1 MTTAPRFDLVD
12 VAQTLRKHRALVLGA
27 TCVAA
32 IVGAIFF
39 FVRKPKYES
48 KTEFL
53 VANPLYYDRNSLF
66 RNTEMRF
73 VDYMGGDDDIDKVSA
88 IAESDTV
95 ASLVIKNLHLAQ
107 DYNKDPE
114 NPTDMAW
121 VKMMFHKGFSL
132 KRTENKDA
140 IVSYVDEQPLR
151 SATIANEIVQDIA
164 QVFGSYYNNMRLKMY
179 GDLQSKMHQ
188 QDSAITA
195 LTDTLGALRE
205 QYGIYDVLSPARQN
219 IMTGSVKGGK
229 GTGAGMERIQNVE
242 AVKDQLVS
250 DHAKY
255 VSLSNEFTTGIQAD
269 GMSLTQVISKAKPP
283 LQPKGPTALVIIVTA
298 ALLGFFFTSLL
309 ILLFTYYR
317 ILISVQR

>member
-12 VAQTLRKHRALVLGA
+12 VAQTLRRNRVLIIGA
-27 TCVAA
+27 TCIAA

-39 FVRKPKYES
+39 FTRKPKYEA

-73 VDYMGGDDDIDKVSA
+73 VDYMGGDDDLDKVNA

-95 ASLVIKNLHLAQ
+95 ATLVIKNLHLAQ
-107 DYNKDPE
+107 DYNKDPN
-114 NPTDMAW
+114 NPADMAW
-121 VKMMFHKGFSL
+121 VKMVFHKGFNF

-140 IVSYVDEQPLR
+140 IISYVDEQPLR
-151 SATIANEIVQDIA
+151 SATIANEVVQDVALI
-164 QVFGSYYNNMRLKMY
+164 FGSYYNNMRMKMY
-179 GDLQSKMHQ
+179 GDLQSKMRE

-205 QYGIYDVLSPARQN
+205 QYGIYDIMSPARQN

-229 GTGAGMERIQNVE
+229 GSGMGMERIQNVE
-242 AVKDQLVS
+242 AVKDQLVA

-269 GMSLTQVISKAKPP
+269 GMSLTQVISKAQKP
-283 LQPKGPTALVIIVTA
+283 LQPKGPTAMVVIVTA
-298 ALLGFFFTSLL
+298 ALLGFFFTTLL